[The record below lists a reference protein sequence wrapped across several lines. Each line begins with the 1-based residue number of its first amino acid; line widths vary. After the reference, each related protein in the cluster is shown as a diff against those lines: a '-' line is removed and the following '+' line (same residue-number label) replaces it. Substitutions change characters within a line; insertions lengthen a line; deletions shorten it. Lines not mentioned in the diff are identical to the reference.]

1 MILHLVRLLLR
12 LEKRR
17 LERATRGPYA
27 GGTSRRLDGVV
38 AALEG
43 LDGAAARP

>member
-17 LERATRGPYA
+17 LERATCGPYNGSA
-27 GGTSRRLDGVV
+27 SRRLDAAS
-38 AALEG
+38 AALEA
-43 LDGAAARP
+43 LGA